1 MTANGLSDSVI
12 ALAGCEDAVYVVEI
26 GESADE
32 DELIDRRAGAAVE
45 R

>member
-26 GESADE
+26 G
-32 DELIDRRAGAAVE
+32 AVSYTHLTLPTTPYV
-45 R
+45 